1 MEIVKIVI
9 DNEELRLKVRRQQ
22 EELEREQREAEERMD
37 EKVEFET
44 ALLQQRIKQLMRDSE
59 DEKQRFQVEKNT
71 LEEDRRD
78 LESRLDMLRMEF
90 DRLDDYW
97 QVNIQVFPSFECNGV
112 FALIVTDN
120 NLICSPSWTRNENST
135 NKNETRPM
143 KSFERSR

>member
-1 MEIVKIVI
+1 MLRFSEIVEIVKILI

-22 EELEREQREAEERMD
+22 EEMEKEQKEAEERIE

-59 DEKQRFQVEKNT
+59 DEKQRHQMEKNA

-78 LESRLDMLRMEF
+78 LESRLDMLRTEF

-97 QVNIQVFPSFECNGV
+97 QVCRAFEYV
-112 FALIVTDN
+112 PVVL
-120 NLICSPSWTRNENST
+120 
-135 NKNETRPM
+135 
-143 KSFERSR
+143 